1 VYLQRCAIEFLF
13 YLWKVL
19 HTPML
24 MGHWVKFCLVIGWGL
39 ILEYAMGSWSP
50 FPGQDILIKCSK
62 CLDKT
67 RLTTDPASY
76 TVIFNELTRFLIVIL
91 VISLLIK
98 GTEKAAS
105 ANNIVILKVSAV
117 IFNIV
122 GSINV

>member
-1 VYLQRCAIEFLF
+1 
-13 YLWKVL
+13 
-19 HTPML
+19 ML

-50 FPGQDILIKCSK
+50 FHGQDILIKCSK
-62 CLDKT
+62 CLDT

-117 IFNIV
+117 IFV
-122 GSINV
+122 LLVL